1 MAENRIEYTAKV
13 GMVTISTANSNLN
26 GEGTLGTVLTGDG
39 SGVRLTRVYIK
50 AIGDVTQGT
59 VRLFLYNGSTT
70 KLVREIPIPTVD
82 SRQVTPAFTAIV
94 KFKQK
99 VVIPNGWILKASTEN
114 AEAFNIVA
122 EGSTWSYPVSLTKI
136 EITGAI
142 ANTTV
147 STANSNL
154 DGTGTLSTVI
164 SGSNNGKKIES
175 IMINATG
182 STTIGMIRLFMYDGT
197 NTKLFMEIPVPTSV
211 QSSVVPAF
219 SKVVN
224 FRSGL
229 MIPNGWS
236 VKASTQNAET
246 FIVTANAFSFDYV

>member
-1 MAENRIEYTAKV
+1 MAENRVEYTAKF

-59 VRLFLYNGSTT
+59 VRLFLDNGSTK
-70 KLVREIPIPTVD
+70 KLIKEIPISTVD
-82 SRQVTPAFTAIV
+82 SRQVTPAFGAIV
-94 KFKQK
+94 KFTPPL
-99 VVIPNGWILKASTEN
+99 VVPNGWILKASTEN
-114 AEAFNIVA
+114 AESFNVIA
-122 EGSTWSYPVSLTKI
+122 EGSTWDYPVSLTNI
-136 EITGAI
+136 EIAGAI
-142 ANTTV
+142 ANTIV

-164 SGSNNGKKIES
+164 TGADNGKKIEN
-175 IMINATG
+175 IMIKATG
-182 STTIGMIRLFMYDGT
+182 STTIGMIRLFMYDGS

-219 SKVVN
+219 SRLVN
-224 FRSGL
+224 FRDGL

-246 FIVTANAFSFDYV
+246 FVITANAFSFNYV